1 MTKLPIVPRS
11 SAPLRGADLPLL
23 ISLNVLLEECNV
35 TRAAMRLHLSQPALS
50 AQLSRLRLLFGD
62 PLLVPAES
70 GRGLA
75 PSPFAL
81 KLHRRLQPALLALT
95 TAVRPATD
103 DFDPA
108 RAARIFTLA
117 ANNTATAVVL
127 PGLAGRLQAQGNRQL
142 QLRLASPDEPDLAS
156 RLERGEVDLCFS
168 AACLLP
174 PGLMSCEL
182 VTAPYVLVQR
192 AGHARG
198 RAPMTLDDYRMLDH
212 VNVARDGSLHG
223 AMDEQLYRLG
233 HTRHTVV
240 AVQDFTAVGRSW
252 RRATWSAL
260 SRPSWGRRCRPA
272 STSSSWPSRSSR
284 TRCAWPGTR
293 RATTTRA
300 CSGCAPR
307 CRPSWRTEDWPPAW
321 PDGRAARAMRRPRLL
336 EARAQPFKAAPQP
349 ALCRPQRHSQVLRHL
364 RMRHVAPEGQRDGLA
379 VRRRQPHQRPFQ
391 LCQPGGVG
399 ARIHLRVGFR

>member
-240 AVQDFTAVGRSW
+240 AVQDFTAVGAIVAASDLVC
-252 RRATWSAL
+252 AVPAFL
-260 SRPSWGRRCRPA
+260 GPSMPPGVDIVELAFPFLTYSMCM
-272 STSSSWPSRSSR
+272 
-284 TRCAWPGTR
+284 AWHAAGDDDPGLQWLR
-293 RATTTRA
+293 
-300 CSGCAPR
+300 
-307 CRPSWRTEDWPPAW
+307 
-321 PDGRAARAMRRPRLL
+321 
-336 EARAQPFKAAPQP
+336 
-349 ALCRPQRHSQVLRHL
+349 SQVQAVMADR
-364 RMRHVAPEGQRDGLA
+364 GLA
-379 VRRRQPHQRPFQ
+379 
-391 LCQPGGVG
+391 PGL
-399 ARIHLRVGFR
+399 A